1 MEEII
6 PFTVAEKNITHLK
19 LNSIRNVQE
28 IYKENNKTSKGF
40 ERRFG
45 KQAERLN
52 NVRMQAIPKLIYKLD
67 AISIKIPLE
76 FILYS
81 LCIAC
86 LFWNSSRV
94 ERKNHKRLLRDI
106 YATIC

>member
-1 MEEII
+1 MCRKYIKKII
-6 PFTVAEKNITHLK
+6 KLVKDLK
-19 LNSIRNVQE
+19 GDLVNRQ
-28 IYKENNKTSKGF
+28 KD
-40 ERRFG
+40 
-45 KQAERLN
+45 N